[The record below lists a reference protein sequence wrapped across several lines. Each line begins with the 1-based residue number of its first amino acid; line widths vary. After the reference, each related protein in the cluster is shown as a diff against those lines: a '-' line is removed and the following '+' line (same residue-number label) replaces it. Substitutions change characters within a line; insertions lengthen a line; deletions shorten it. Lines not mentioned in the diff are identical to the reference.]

1 TKNTSRTDSPPK
13 DCKLR
18 CLTQRHGYRICR
30 CAPPLCMPVVTGGA
44 SVSGPETFVEGR
56 REIRRQ
62 ASIALG
68 GRPVTVWEVSARA
81 ELEPHASR
89 VPAPG
94 HHDSTLDVD
103 STLRRWGIQIVQGSR
118 FVGSRAP
125 EGYWVVAPVRTRPP
139 SPPPEGRERR
149 SRERL
154 TLELAGL
161 CLGLLDR
168 RELPTVP
175 VPKRTDPLQ
184 DLATLPGLIA
194 HEASNPL
201 TAARAGL
208 QLAMEALGRWTEV
221 AAARRLEMLDEL
233 GQVVDDIDRGVNF
246 LRAIKDR
253 ARGTLARSE
262 RFDAVRVVRSCCTLE
277 SRVLKDKKVPLQFDF
292 TLEEGFL
299 KGDPNAPYDMRVNL
313 IRNAAD
319 ASIGRGAPIRIGL
332 EQTGGSL
339 RLTVRDEGAGI
350 RAEALERIFE
360 PGFTTKEFGEGSGM
374 GLGVVQ
380 SVVRHMF
387 GGSIAVD
394 SRPAGGPTPTV
405 DSSGAGVLI
414 DQALTRSQAMAN
426 LQHLT
431 DVIGPRLTGSPAAR
445 AANDWTLAKFKEYG
459 LDTHLEQWNFG
470 GTWTRGPMWMRLT
483 APRPHDIVAASW
495 AWAPGTNGKTVSGP
509 VVRLDASTAESLEAN
524 KARVKGAWVM
534 LRPPQF
540 IWNNDGPT
548 MTAADSERQRA

>member
-1 TKNTSRTDSPPK
+1 
-13 DCKLR
+13 
-18 CLTQRHGYRICR
+18 
-30 CAPPLCMPVVTGGA
+30 MPVVTGGA

-56 REIRRQ
+56 REILRQ

-81 ELEPHASR
+81 ELEPQASSA
-89 VPAPG
+89 PAPA
-94 HHDSTLDVD
+94 HHDSKLDVD

-118 FVGSRAP
+118 FVGSRAS

-168 RELPTVP
+168 RELPAAP

-184 DLATLPGLIA
+184 DLATLPGIIA
-194 HEASNPL
+194 HEVSNPL

-221 AAARRLEMLDEL
+221 AAARRLEMLEEL

-292 TLEEGFL
+292 TLEEVYL
-299 KGDPNAPYDMRVNL
+299 KGDPNALYDMLVNL

-319 ASIGRGAPIRIGL
+319 ASIGRQAPIRIGL
-332 EQTGGSL
+332 EQAGGAL

-350 RAEALERIFE
+350 RAEDLERIFE

-374 GLGVVQ
+374 GLVVVQ
-380 SVVRHMF
+380 SVVRNMF
-387 GGSIAVD
+387 GGCIAVD
-394 SRPAGGPTPTV
+394 SRPG
-405 DSSGAGVLI
+405 
-414 DQALTRSQAMAN
+414 
-426 LQHLT
+426 
-431 DVIGPRLTGSPAAR
+431 
-445 AANDWTLAKFKEYG
+445 
-459 LDTHLEQWNFG
+459 G
-470 GTWTRGPMWMRLT
+470 GT
-483 APRPHDIVAASW
+483 
-495 AWAPGTNGKTVSGP
+495 TVTVTLP
-509 VVRLDASTAESLEAN
+509 V
-524 KARVKGAWVM
+524 
-534 LRPPQF
+534 PPQRSV
-540 IWNNDGPT
+540 DARRAGEPS
-548 MTAADSERQRA
+548 AA